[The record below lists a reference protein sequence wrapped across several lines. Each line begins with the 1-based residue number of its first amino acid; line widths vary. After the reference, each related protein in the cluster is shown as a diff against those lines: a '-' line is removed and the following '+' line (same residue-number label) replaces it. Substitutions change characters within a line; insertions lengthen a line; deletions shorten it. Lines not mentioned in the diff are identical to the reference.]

1 MARNRSLF
9 AALTRRGPHR
19 ILRGDLGFAGISGLV
34 YTPAGGFGLPGVA
47 FGHDWLAGVERYAGT
62 LEHLASWGIV
72 AAAPDTQRGLVPS
85 VLNLAHDL
93 GATLDVLCS
102 VRLGSG
108 DISVSP
114 QKLGVAGHGFGGSA
128 AVFAASGPGSG
139 PVSVQAAAAVFPS
152 VTKPSAEVAA
162 AALRVPG
169 LVLATPDDA
178 ASLRTDAAEV
188 AASWDGAVLRVVQKA
203 ALSGLLEK
211 QGLAQLLGVPVPSTR
226 IQRTI
231 RALLTGFL
239 LFHLTGDK
247 KYREFADADAS
258 FPRTAG
264 PDPDA
269 QPPTDE
275 DRIVAL
281 FK

>member
-9 AALTRRGPHR
+9 AALSRRGPHR

-34 YTPAGGFGLPGVA
+34 YTPASGFGLPAVA
-47 FGHDWLAGVERYAGT
+47 FGHDWLTGVERYTGT

-72 AAAPDTQRGLVPS
+72 AAAPNTERGLIPS
-85 VLNLAHDL
+85 VLNLSHDL
-93 GATLDVLCS
+93 GAAMDVLCS

-114 QKLGVAGHGFGGSA
+114 QKLGVCGHGFGGSA
-128 AVFAASGPGSG
+128 ALFAAAGAEN
-139 PVSVQAAAAVFPS
+139 VRAVAAVFPS

-162 AALRVPG
+162 AAVRVPG

-188 AASWDGAVLRVVQKA
+188 AAARDGAVLRVVQKA
-203 ALSGLLEK
+203 TLSEMLEK
-211 QGLAQLLGVPVPSTR
+211 QGLAQLLGVPVPSNRT
-226 IQRTI
+226 QRTI

-239 LFHLTGDK
+239 LFQLTGDK
-247 KYREFADADAS
+247 KYREFADPDAA
-258 FPRTAG
+258 FPHTAR
-264 PDPDA
+264 PDPEA
-269 QPPTDE
+269 TPPTDE
-275 DRIVAL
+275 DRIIAL
-281 FK
+281 FT